1 LGVIF
6 LSKNGYFLLD
16 KKTGKVY
23 IKNFYP
29 SEYTTGEDY
38 FYIKATKIN
47 LEKIQKYIKDEEIDK
62 SCYLFELQ
70 KGLKRSNLSPAT
82 RKTYFSVNINF
93 LKVINK
99 RPEKVK
105 KEDVERF
112 ISILKRRGKS
122 ANTLSVAYSAL
133 KFFYH
138 SILGNVD
145 FKKID
150 RPESTIPISGP
161 LSRREISKIIKN
173 TQNEKHRLLI
183 EVAYGCG
190 LRLNETIK
198 LKKEDIL
205 FEQKIF
211 FIKKNGKTR
220 KVPIPQSLISR
231 LNDYTKRLHSDYLFF
246 SEKNL
251 QKHISP
257 RAAEQIFK
265 KSLKK
270 AGIKRNL
277 SFKSLRDSFV
287 THLIDKNVNP
297 ELIRK
302 IIGIKKNQFLNKYGF
317 YIDFINYIP
326 DLLIFED

>member
-220 KVPIPQSLISR
+220 KVPI
-231 LNDYTKRLHSDYLFF
+231 
-246 SEKNL
+246 
-251 QKHISP
+251 
-257 RAAEQIFK
+257 
-265 KSLKK
+265 
-270 AGIKRNL
+270 
-277 SFKSLRDSFV
+277 
-287 THLIDKNVNP
+287 
-297 ELIRK
+297 
-302 IIGIKKNQFLNKYGF
+302 
-317 YIDFINYIP
+317 
-326 DLLIFED
+326 